1 MARGTVRG
9 KSAELF
15 SLENGLFG
23 GFIVGIVS
31 HLVTQ
36 RLLGCTV
43 WTVEVPVFRHCPYG
57 DACKDEL
64 ITVSA
69 DEPFGEAGTATDAG
83 FTPMFGC

>member
-23 GFIVGIVS
+23 GFIVIIVG

-43 WTVEVPVFRHCPYG
+43 RTVEVPVFRHCPHG

-64 ITVSA
+64 ITVSS
-69 DEPFGEAGTATDAG
+69 DEPFGETGTATDAG